1 MITTLR
7 YYKGIAI
14 ATTSSGFLGYN
25 QYILSVSKSE
35 IGGTYNPI
43 IFVFVYYVIDVDI
56 ESILRSKPE
65 NSA

>member
-1 MITTLR
+1 MITTLG

-14 ATTSSGFLGYN
+14 TTTSSGFRGYN

-43 IFVFVYYVIDVDI
+43 IFVFVYFVFH
-56 ESILRSKPE
+56 
-65 NSA
+65 